1 MNRLFIWV
9 LIGIFL
15 YIILINANNIQEG
28 IKGKRGRGKKG
39 KKGKGMKKGKKGKK
53 KRRRQQQQQRQRQQ
67 QQKPQKPR
75 KPPSTFM
82 KLMSYFPSPIRRPI
96 VYVSLQIQQYYSK
109 L

>member
-39 KKGKGMKKGKKGKK
+39 KGMKKGKKGKK
-53 KRRRQQQQQRQRQQ
+53 KRRRQQRQRQQ
-67 QQKPQKPR
+67 QQRQQKQQ

>member
-28 IKGKRGRGKKG
+28 IKGRGK
-39 KKGKGMKKGKKGKK
+39 KKGKGKRGKK
-53 KRRRQQQQQRQRQQ
+53 KRRRQQRRQRRQQSEQTQGQQ
-67 QQKPQKPR
+67 QQQGQQ
-75 KPPSTFM
+75 PPSTFM
-82 KLMSYFPSPIRRPI
+82 KLISYFPSPIRWPI
-96 VYVSLQIQQYYSK
+96 VYVSIQMQHYYSK

>member
-39 KKGKGMKKGKKGKK
+39 KGMKKGKKGKK
-53 KRRRQQQQQRQRQQ
+53 KRRRQQQQRQRQ
-67 QQKPQKPR
+67 QQKPQKPQ

>member
-39 KKGKGMKKGKKGKK
+39 KGMKKGKKGKK
-53 KRRRQQQQQRQRQQ
+53 KRRRQQRQRQQ
-67 QQKPQKPR
+67 QQRQQQQR
-75 KPPSTFM
+75 QQQQQKPPSTFM

>member
-28 IKGKRGRGKKG
+28 INGKRGRGKKG

-53 KRRRQQQQQRQRQQ
+53 GKKKRRRQQQQRQRQQ
-67 QQKPQKPR
+67 QQKPQT
-75 KPPSTFM
+75 PPSTFM

>member
-39 KKGKGMKKGKKGKK
+39 KGMKKGKKGKKGKK
-53 KRRRQQQQQRQRQQ
+53 KRRRQQQQQQR
-67 QQKPQKPR
+67 QKPQ

>member
-28 IKGKRGRGKKG
+28 IKGKGRGKKG
-39 KKGKGMKKGKKGKK
+39 KGIKKGKKGKKGKK
-53 KRRRQQQQQRQRQQ
+53 KRRRQQQQRQRQQQQQ
-67 QQKPQKPR
+67 QQKPQKS
-75 KPPSTFM
+75 PSTFM

>member
-28 IKGKRGRGKKG
+28 IKGKRGRGKKSKG
-39 KKGKGMKKGKKGKK
+39 IKKGKKGKKGKK
-53 KRRRQQQQQRQRQQ
+53 KRRRQQQQQQR
-67 QQKPQKPR
+67 QKPQ

>member
-39 KKGKGMKKGKKGKK
+39 KGIKKGKKGKK
-53 KRRRQQQQQRQRQQ
+53 KRRRQRQKQQQSGQTQRQQ
-67 QQKPQKPR
+67 QGQQ
-75 KPPSTFM
+75 PPSTFM

-96 VYVSLQIQQYYSK
+96 VYVSLQMQQYYSK

>member
-28 IKGKRGRGKKG
+28 IKGKKGRGKKG

-53 KRRRQQQQQRQRQQ
+53 KRRRQQQQRQRQ
-67 QQKPQKPR
+67 QQKPQKPQ

>member
-39 KKGKGMKKGKKGKK
+39 KGMKKGKKGKKGKK
-53 KRRRQQQQQRQRQQ
+53 KRRRQQQQQQQQRQ
-67 QQKPQKPR
+67 QQKPQKPQ